1 MRRLVIIPLLLC
13 LFVPASARADTG
25 VDKLLRDACFDEHV
39 SGHYTQRQYKKALER
54 LDADADEYTACRQV
68 LESARL
74 ATLGGSRGGGS
85 GGGSTG
91 GRGGGG
97 GGAPAVARGADALKR
112 ASPAQREAIA
122 KATKTAAPV
131 EIGGELV
138 RPGALGLGGL
148 SGSEHGLPASLVALI
163 VLLALTA
170 FGGGGWWLW
179 TRVLGR
185 RLA

>member
-1 MRRLVIIPLLLC
+1 MRRLFIIPLLLC
-13 LFVPASARADTG
+13 LFVPAAARADTG

-74 ATLGGSRGGGS
+74 AALGGSKGGGS
-85 GGGSTG
+85 GGGGSAS
-91 GRGGGG
+91 GGGG
-97 GGAPAVARGADALKR
+97 GGGSSAVPRGTDALRR
-112 ASPAQREAIA
+112 ASPAQRKAIA
-122 KATKTAAPV
+122 KATKTGPPV

-148 SGSEHGLPASLVALI
+148 SGSEQGLPGSLVALI

-170 FGGGGWWLW
+170 LGGGGWWLW